1 MPEIKIGQTKISES
15 QIAAFLLNVILFTL
29 PFFDVVLTM
38 AQMQSGSAVLAG
50 VAVFAWNQRRKD
62 KKDAS

>member
-1 MPEIKIGQTKISES
+1 MPEIKLGKTKISES
-15 QIAAFLLNVILFTL
+15 QIAAFLLNIILFSL

-62 KKDAS
+62 KSDA